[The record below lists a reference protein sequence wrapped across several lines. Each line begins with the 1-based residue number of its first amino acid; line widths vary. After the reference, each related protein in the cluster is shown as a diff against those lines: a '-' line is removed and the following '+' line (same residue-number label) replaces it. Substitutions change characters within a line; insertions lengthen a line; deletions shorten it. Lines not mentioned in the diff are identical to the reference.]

1 MANEHDEAQAMQMP
15 APDPALRK
23 LDRYVGTWAMSG
35 LTLGADEDDV
45 VGTTTFEWLPG
56 GFFLQQRLTMNFM
69 GMPIESLEII
79 GYEPELQRF
88 SSRVYSNL
96 VGMALPYNW
105 DVQGDDLRI
114 WTDTA
119 EFEGRFDAD
128 GNGFSGGWR
137 PKPGFED
144 APGNVPYDISGTKS

>member
-1 MANEHDEAQAMQMP
+1 MANEHDDAPAMQLP
-15 APDPALRK
+15 APDPALKR
-23 LDRYVGTWAMSG
+23 LDRYVGSWAMSG
-35 LTLGADEDDV
+35 RTLGSDEDNI

-56 GFFLQQRLTMNFM
+56 GFFLQQRLSMSFM

-79 GYEPELQRF
+79 GYEPELERF
-88 SSRVYSNL
+88 SSRVYTNL

-105 DVQGDDLRI
+105 DVGDGDLKI

-128 GNGFSGGWR
+128 GNRFSGGWR
-137 PKPGFED
+137 PKRGFED
-144 APGNVPYDISGTKS
+144 LPGNTPYDIAGTRA